1 MSYNEPLRM
10 GLITEECLGMD
21 KQVENDDKEEGFT
34 TYGSIGVAIFFI
46 FVGLV
51 YLIPDV
57 FPQGTLYIVA
67 GVLIVVVSILNSVK
81 GIAYDWFNILFAI
94 VSIVIGANKMLD
106 FEVKFFPVILIVIG
120 AVALFTNLKKL
131 RYQ

>member
-1 MSYNEPLRM
+1 M
-10 GLITEECLGMD
+10 GSIIEKGLGMN
-21 KQVENDDKEEGFT
+21 KQVEHDDKEQVLT
-34 TYGSIGVAIFFI
+34 VYGSIGVAIFFI

-57 FPQGTLYIVA
+57 FPEGTLYIVA

-81 GIAYDWFNILFAI
+81 GIAYDLFNILFAI

-120 AVALFTNLKKL
+120 AAALFTNLKKL
-131 RYQ
+131 KYQ

>member
-1 MSYNEPLRM
+1 MC
-10 GLITEECLGMD
+10 LIIGKGLGMNN
-21 KQVENDDKEEGFT
+21 QVKNDDKVEGFT
-34 TYGSIGVAIFFI
+34 IYRSIGVAIFFI

-67 GVLIVVVSILNSVK
+67 GVLIVVVSILNSFK
-81 GIAYDWFNILFAI
+81 AIAYDWFNILFAI

-120 AVALFTNLKKL
+120 AAALFTNLKKL

>member
-1 MSYNEPLRM
+1 M
-10 GLITEECLGMD
+10 GLITGKGLGMNN
-21 KQVENDDKEEGFT
+21 QVESDNKVEGFT
-34 TYGSIGVAIFFI
+34 IYGSIGVAIFFI

-67 GVLIVVVSILNSVK
+67 GVLIAVVSILNGFK

-120 AVALFTNLKKL
+120 AAALYTNLKKL
-131 RYQ
+131 RNQ

>member
-1 MSYNEPLRM
+1 M
-10 GLITEECLGMD
+10 GLITGKGLGMNN
-21 KQVENDDKEEGFT
+21 QVESDNKVEGFT
-34 TYGSIGVAIFFI
+34 IYGSIGVAIFFI

-67 GVLIVVVSILNSVK
+67 GVLIAVVSILNGFK

-120 AVALFTNLKKL
+120 AAALFTNLKKL
-131 RYQ
+131 RNQ

>member
-1 MSYNEPLRM
+1 MC
-10 GLITEECLGMD
+10 LIIGKGLGMNN
-21 KQVENDDKEEGFT
+21 QVKNDDKVEGFT
-34 TYGSIGVAIFFI
+34 IYGSIGVAIFFI

-67 GVLIVVVSILNSVK
+67 GVLIVVVSILNSFK
-81 GIAYDWFNILFAI
+81 AIAYDWFNILFAI

-120 AVALFTNLKKL
+120 AAALFTNLKKL

>member
-1 MSYNEPLRM
+1 MC
-10 GLITEECLGMD
+10 LIIRKGLGMN
-21 KQVENDDKEEGFT
+21 KQVKDDNKEQEFT
-34 TYGSIGVAIFFI
+34 PVGSIGIAIFFI
-46 FVGLV
+46 FVGLT

-67 GVLIVVVSILNSVK
+67 GILIVLVTVINTFK
-81 GIAYDWFNILFAI
+81 GIAYDWFIILFAI
-94 VSIVIGANKMLD
+94 VCIVIGANKILD

>member
-1 MSYNEPLRM
+1 MC
-10 GLITEECLGMD
+10 LIIGKGLGMNN
-21 KQVENDDKEEGFT
+21 QVKNDDKVEGFT
-34 TYGSIGVAIFFI
+34 IYGSIGVTIFFI

-67 GVLIVVVSILNSVK
+67 GVLIVVVSILNSFK
-81 GIAYDWFNILFAI
+81 AIAYDWFNILFAI

-120 AVALFTNLKKL
+120 AAALFTNLKKL